1 MEPTELEHIPLLGD
15 DSTDLQVVSYLRWLW
30 RSPYQ
35 YHLDDDVGCIV
46 WGGLDKHPSNEILV
60 RLATN
65 HDAVWDH
72 AEQYHG
78 PKYSDWIW
86 NHYALT
92 LDPATFTIGDKPD
105 VLIVSGYHDPTVRWN
120 GWHCPYFT
128 KEVADK
134 IVDYLDDPA
143 ATVLRYDEDHDVYA
157 YYNENMDETD
167 YYEPIEII
175 APDGIRKVYPIG
187 SWFWTWEVVRPRE
200 QADLA
205 RRVSIENQDNS

>member
-1 MEPTELEHIPLLGD
+1 MNTELEQIPILETE
-15 DSTDLQVVSYLRWLW
+15 STELQVVSYLRWLW

-35 YHLDDDVGCIV
+35 YHLDDDVGSIV

-65 HDAVWDH
+65 HDAVWDY

-86 NHYALT
+86 NHYGRT
-92 LDPATFTIGDKPD
+92 LDPATFSLGDKPD
-105 VLIVSGYHDPTVRWN
+105 CIVLSGYHDPTVFWN
-120 GWHCPYFT
+120 GWNCPYFT

-134 IVDYLDDPA
+134 IVDHFADPA
-143 ATVLRYDEDHDVYA
+143 ILRYDEGNDVYV

-167 YYEPIEII
+167 YYEPTEII

-187 SWFWTWEVVRPRE
+187 SWFWTWEEVRPQE
-200 QADLA
+200 KAELA
-205 RRVSIENQDNS
+205 RRVSIENQQR